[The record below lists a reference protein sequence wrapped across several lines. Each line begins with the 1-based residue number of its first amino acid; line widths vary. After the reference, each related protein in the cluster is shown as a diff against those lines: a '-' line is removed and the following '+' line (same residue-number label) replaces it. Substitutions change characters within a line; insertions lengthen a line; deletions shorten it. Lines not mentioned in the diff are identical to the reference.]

1 MKKKKKIEVFS
12 IVNGI
17 VFIILALIII
27 IPIWKILVDSFD
39 LKTAYGMKLW
49 PEKFGFDG
57 YQQVL
62 SNPTLSRPLLISIF
76 TKNNLS
82 IIK

>member
-39 LKTAYGMKLW
+39 LKTAYG
-49 PEKFGFDG
+49 
-57 YQQVL
+57 L
-62 SNPTLSRPLLISIF
+62 SLIHISEPTRPY
-76 TKNNLS
+76 
-82 IIK
+82 